1 MRIFKKSNRLLCAF
15 ILMLAAVVAS
25 VILENPAVTGH
36 KLDATRWI
44 WFIIIRLFYIGF
56 AVHFFMMY
64 RKARALEEGQ
74 EEDPQ
79 DKQE

>member
-15 ILMLAAVVAS
+15 ILMLAVVVAS

-64 RKARALEEGQ
+64 MKARALESKEQ
-74 EEDPQ
+74 EEN
-79 DKQE
+79 QERS